1 MERATR
7 VGGRLAAAALVGLS
21 GLLVAS
27 PAHAS
32 PLFELTGGIHGR
44 GGFNARA
51 VGAGSASTYFNPAL
65 LPKAKGGIDVSFMV
79 VHDRIGI
86 GLDPRPTGDASVDVP
101 GEVGE
106 VRLPSGDRPD
116 VVAVPTDWLENGH
129 QDFQARPR
137 QAQRPPTST
146 TAYTAMGLTLPIFD
160 EWLVFG
166 FYGMVPMGDFAR
178 ATSYFADER
187 EQLFSNSLYAEM
199 YEDRLRATSLAFALG
214 SQLHETLS
222 VGVAATLNLTNRAT
236 APVFVP
242 DPSNLGDILL
252 LSDVDVRVGIAP
264 HVGVSYEPHPDV
276 RVTATA
282 HSPSSFD
289 IVAAYEFT
297 LPNGQ
302 TQSSGVRFTHAYM
315 PWKFGLGAAW
325 DVLKSHRHDVTVAT
339 TLEYALWSN
348 YRDRA
353 PRRIDDGAPFEPR
366 TPQDPYAWSDV
377 FSGSLGVRY
386 RYQGVHMF
394 ADATFQPTPVP
405 AQTGRTNYVDN
416 HRIGT
421 MLGAEAEFEL
431 AGTPFR
437 AGAHF
442 QFHRLIP
449 RSVTK
454 NVPDTSGPIPDHQV
468 QDAVPDDAEFRG
480 LPFEGADGLQ
490 TNNPGFPG
498 FSSGGWIIGAGVNLS
513 VLF

>member
-1 MERATR
+1 MARVARA
-7 VGGRLAAAALVGLS
+7 GGGLAAALLAGL
-21 GLLVAS
+21 GMWLHVPVAE
-27 PAHAS
+27 AS
-32 PLFELTGGIHGR
+32 PLFELTGGLHGQ

-51 VGAGSASTYFNPAL
+51 TGAGSASTYFNPAL
-65 LPKAKGGIDVSFMV
+65 LPKAKGGIDVGFMM
-79 VHDRIGI
+79 VHDRINI
-86 GLDPRPTGDASVDVP
+86 GLAPRPAGVDVP
-101 GEVGE
+101 GDVGNM
-106 VRLPSGDRPD
+106 RLPPDGDRLP
-116 VVAVPTDWLENGH
+116 VVAVPTERLGE
-129 QDFQARPR
+129 R
-137 QAQRPPTST
+137 QAQQSPTGT
-146 TAYTAMGLTLPIFD
+146 TAYTAVGLTVPVFD

-178 ATSYFADER
+178 ATSYFPDQR
-187 EQLFSNSLYAEM
+187 EHLFSNSLYAEM

-214 SQLHETLS
+214 SQLHEKFS
-222 VGVAATLNLTNRAT
+222 VGVAATLNLTNRAH

-252 LSDVDVRVGIAP
+252 LSDVDVRIGIAP
-264 HVGVSYEPHPDV
+264 HVGVAYEPHPDV
-276 RVTATA
+276 RVTATV

-289 IVAAYEFT
+289 IVAAYDFT

-315 PWKFGLGAAW
+315 PWKFAVGGAW
-325 DVLKSHRHDVTVAT
+325 DILKSHDHDVSIAG
-339 TLEYALWSN
+339 TLEYSLWSQ

-353 PRRIDDGAPFEPR
+353 PRRIDDGAAHEPR
-366 TPQDPYAWSDV
+366 SPQHPYAWSDV
-377 FSGSLGVRY
+377 FSGAVGVRY
-386 RYQGVHMF
+386 RYRGVHMF

-405 AQTGRTNYVDN
+405 AQTGPTNYVDN
-416 HRIGT
+416 HRIGSI
-421 MLGAEAEFEL
+421 LGAEAEFEL

-454 NVPDTSGPIPDHQV
+454 NPAEML
-468 QDAVPDDAEFRG
+468 DAVPDDAVYLDG
-480 LPFEGADGLQ
+480 SPVGPGAEGLQ

-498 FSSGGWIIGAGVNLS
+498 FSSGGWIVGAGVNLS